1 VFSLLYSATRDSSLV
16 VLVVVVEG
24 VGGTVGLTIGDIA
37 ARDWSALEKVVV
49 EGEGEVSLRAPA
61 RKEGDVEEVDREPP
75 EEDEVE
81 SGRRLCVSISSKGN
95 PDADSSVSSSPSS
108 NMEVVLGVV
117 VVVAVVVVVGS
128 GLVAEGFREAVACLV
143 RIVSPGE
150 TVVVVVVG
158 EL

>member
-1 VFSLLYSATRDSSLV
+1 MFSLLYSATRDSSMV
-16 VLVVVVEG
+16 VLVAVVEG

-117 VVVAVVVVVGS
+117 VVVGS
-128 GLVAEGFREAVACLV
+128 GLVVAGFREAVFCLV
-143 RIVSPGE
+143 RRVSPGE
-150 TVVVVVVG
+150 TVAVVVVVVG